1 MTVKELAEVLN
12 DRCSLA
18 MYERSDH
25 AGRKNKRCETYIP
38 RDILCLYSQA
48 DRAFIEM
55 HAGKYIIES
64 IETDDADGDI
74 LFIYYRKENK

>member
-1 MTVKELAEVLN
+1 MTVKDLAEVLN
-12 DRCSLA
+12 DRCYLA
-18 MYERSDH
+18 MYEKNKK
-25 AGRKNKRCETYIP
+25 GRKNKSTEMYVP

-64 IETDDADGDI
+64 IETDDGNGDM
-74 LFIYYRKENK
+74 LFIYYRKEK

>member
-12 DRCSLA
+12 DRCYLA
-18 MYERSDH
+18 MYERNKG
-25 AGRKNKRCETYIP
+25 GRKNMINEIYIP

-55 HAGKYIIES
+55 HAGKYVIES
-64 IETDDADGDI
+64 IETDDTNGDM
-74 LFIYYRKENK
+74 LFIYYRKEK